1 MIRLNYI
8 TILVKQICSEML
20 TRKLRSFLAIFCI
33 AWGTITVVLLLALSN
48 GFEFAS
54 KKNMMNVVDNAFFVL
69 PSKTSKQYRGL
80 PKGRRIF
87 IKSDDVMD
95 IPKNLPDVEAA
106 TPFMF
111 DTHDVAYHNKQIQK
125 EIYGVSADFI
135 NLRKLSLEKNSRFFS
150 QQECNKSSRVA
161 IIGNKLKD
169 NIFGTNSAL
178 GKNIVIDDIQY
189 TIIGTVEKP
198 GRNTDN
204 RYDDAVIIPYKTF
217 VTNWGDV
224 NLKFFIVV
232 AKSNI
237 DPYLMQVSL
246 IKYLSFKYRFDI
258 TDKTAVQI
266 YSSYKISQFISW
278 FLIGIKIFLGICGT
292 LTLGVGSLGTA
303 NIMFLIVTERTRE
316 IGLRKALGARNWHIL
331 LQILLETLIIIVLG
345 GAIGFLISILIT
357 SILQVISL
365 PDWLGVPSISG
376 TVVFTVILIL
386 GTLGLLSGYFP
397 ARRAAKMDP
406 VVALMR

>member
-1 MIRLNYI
+1 
-8 TILVKQICSEML
+8 ML